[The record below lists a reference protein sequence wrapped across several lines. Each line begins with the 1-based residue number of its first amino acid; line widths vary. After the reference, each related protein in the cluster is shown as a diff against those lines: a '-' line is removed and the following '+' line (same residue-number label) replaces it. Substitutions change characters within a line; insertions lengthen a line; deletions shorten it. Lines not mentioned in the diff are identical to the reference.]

1 MHYFRGKPFPLG
13 SHLTVQA
20 GKFGTNFAIFSEN
33 ATAVELC
40 IFDKNH
46 QETRIPMHCSQGNWH
61 IFVEG
66 IKAGTKYGYRVK
78 GKTDEK
84 QGLLF
89 NEHKLLV
96 NPYAK
101 AIEGLPDLSST
112 DAAKWYKWNDKRD
125 NAHLAPKSIVVDGK
139 FDWENDSQLFT
150 PWAETIIYELHVKG
164 FSQLNPNIPQNIAGT
179 FAGLAHPESINYL
192 KKLGITAVELLPI
205 TYHVDEP
212 HLQKQ
217 GLVNYWGYNV
227 LGHFAVN
234 PKLAADKENPLT
246 EFKQM
251 VKTLHQANIEVIMDV
266 VFNHT
271 AESDKNGPMLNFRG
285 IDNSNF
291 YWLNEHKEY
300 ENWTGCGNTL
310 NLRNIF
316 MLRWAI
322 DCLCYWVDECHIDG
336 FRFDLATV
344 LGRTPSFSEKAD
356 FFTAIKSHSKLTN
369 IKLIAEPWDIGPE
382 GYQLG
387 QFPTEFYQWNDRY
400 RDDIRCFWLKDK
412 GDLSLFAYRFAGSD
426 DVFSEYSS
434 SKSINFITSHDGF
447 NLQDLVSY
455 NHKHN
460 LANGEKNHDGHNEN
474 CSNNHGVE
482 GQTDDE
488 LVKSQREISA
498 CALLATL
505 LLSGG
510 VPMLF
515 SGDEIGHSQQGNNNC
530 YCQDNEITWL
540 DWENADQARIDYVRE
555 LIALRKKIPFL
566 SQQNQ
571 WWGEHSVKWLNA
583 FSKPMDINHWH
594 DNKLKELAILLQD
607 EWLILVNAKRQP
619 QQFFLPQGSWT
630 VIWAQKNS
638 TLMTDTQSVTLN
650 NMGVCVLQKSDV
662 IHTKT
667 LETQHA

>member
-1 MHYFRGKPFPLG
+1 MQYFRGKPFPLG

-20 GKFGTNFAIFSEN
+20 DKSGTNFAIFSEN
-33 ATAVELC
+33 ATAIVLC
-40 IFDKNH
+40 IFDKEQ
-46 QETRIPMHCSQGNWH
+46 QETRIPMHCSQGSWH
-61 IFVEG
+61 VFVEG

-96 NPYAK
+96 DPYAK
-101 AIEGLPDLSST
+101 AIIGTPDLSTAES
-112 DAAKWYKWNDKRD
+112 AKWYRWNDKRD
-125 NAHLAPKSIVVDGK
+125 NAHLAPKSVVVDDT
-139 FDWENDSQLFT
+139 FNWEHDSQLFT
-150 PWAETIIYELHVKG
+150 PWAETVIYEMHVKG
-164 FSQLNPNIPQNIAGT
+164 FSKCNPNLPPNIAGT

-192 KKLGITAVELLPI
+192 KKLGVTAVELLPI
-205 TYHVDEP
+205 TYHIDET

-217 GLVNYWGYNV
+217 GLANYWGYNV
-227 LGHFAVN
+227 LGYFAVD
-234 PKLAADKENPLT
+234 PTLAADKENPLT

-271 AESDKNGPMLNFRG
+271 AESDKNGPMLSFKG
-285 IDNSNF
+285 IDNANF
-291 YWLNEHKEY
+291 YWLNEQKEY

-310 NLRNIF
+310 NLSNIF

-344 LGRTPSFSEKAD
+344 LGRTPSFSEKAE
-356 FFTAIKSHSKLTN
+356 FFTAIKSHSKLAN
-369 IKLIAEPWDIGPE
+369 IKLIAEPWDIGPD

-387 QFPTEFYQWNDRY
+387 AFPAQFYQWSDRY
-400 RDDIRCFWLKDK
+400 RDDIRCFWLQNK
-412 GDLSLFAYRFAGSD
+412 GDLSLFARRFAGSD
-426 DVFSEYSS
+426 DLFSQYDS
-434 SKSINFITSHDGF
+434 SKSINFITAHDGF

-460 LANGEKNHDGHNEN
+460 LANGEHNRDGHNEN
-474 CSNNHGVE
+474 HSYNHGIE
-482 GQTDDE
+482 GQTTDKS
-488 LVKSQREISA
+488 VKNERETTA

-505 LLSGG
+505 LLSAG

-515 SGDEIGHSQQGNNNC
+515 SGDEMGHSQQGNNNC
-530 YCQDNEITWL
+530 YCQDNERTWL
-540 DWENADQARIDYVRE
+540 DWENANLARIEYVSN
-555 LIALRKKIPFL
+555 LIALRKKIPIL
-566 SQQNQ
+566 SQANQ
-571 WWGEHSVKWLNA
+571 WWTESSAKWLNTLA
-583 FSKPMDINHWH
+583 KPIKIEDWH
-594 DNKLKELAILLQD
+594 NNELKELAILLQG
-607 EWLILVNAKRQP
+607 EWLILVNAKRQK
-619 QQFFLPQGSWT
+619 QQFFLPQGNWK
-630 VIWAQKNS
+630 VILEQING
-638 TLMTDTQSVTLN
+638 TLMTDTQAVTLN